1 MKNVLAAL
9 LLLLSLTALA
19 RGERDLINQQKK
31 QEKIIRSALRRN
43 QITRIEFDKL
53 MREQKSIIRAIELA
67 DLDGVWSSRELNYV
81 KGKLDRAEKR
91 LIRYKNN
98 SEVY

>member
-9 LLLLSLTALA
+9 LLPFSLTAWA
-19 RGERDLINQQKK
+19 RGEHNLMNQQKK
-31 QEKIIRSALRRN
+31 QEKIIRSALRRKK
-43 QITRIEFDKL
+43 ITQIEFDKL
-53 MREQKSIIRAIELA
+53 MHEQKSVIKAIELA
-67 DLDGVWSSRELNYV
+67 DLDKVWSSRELNYV

-98 SEVY
+98 SEIY

>member
-1 MKNVLAAL
+1 MKNVLVAL
-9 LLLLSLTALA
+9 LLSLSLTALA
-19 RGERDLINQQKK
+19 RGERDLMNQQKK

-43 QITRIEFDKL
+43 QITRVEFNKL
-53 MREQKSIIRAIELA
+53 MHEQKSVFRAIELA
-67 DLDGVWSSRELNYV
+67 DQDNVWSPRELKYV

-98 SEVY
+98 SEMY